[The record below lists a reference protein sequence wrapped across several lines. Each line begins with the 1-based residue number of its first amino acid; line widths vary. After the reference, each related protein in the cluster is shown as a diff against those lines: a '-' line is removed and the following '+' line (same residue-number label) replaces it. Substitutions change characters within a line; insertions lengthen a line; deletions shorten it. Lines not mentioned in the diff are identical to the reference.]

1 MVLVQLTNQ
10 LFSLML
16 LCKHYI
22 ISNRV
27 ICYGVYVGLEGH
39 FSFLLSFIFMLFPIL
54 LFFFCSLI
62 SVLYIR
68 AVSYSHFVNS
78 LILPIYFFNFCPI
91 YSALWFLPF
100 FLRFERLLSWIYSWH
115 FIYKRSFHF
124 YSTGSI
130 LLLVDHQSMWASS
143 ALSTFVQTCYIF
155 ITLEL
160 RMEMANVSQRQQ
172 PD

>member
-1 MVLVQLTNQ
+1 MRKSI
-10 LFSLML
+10 LFVEIIYVALIEQDGFSSTYESIVFLDVAL
-16 LCKHYI
+16 HYI

-124 YSTGSI
+124 TAPGRYCCWWTINPCGHHQLSV
-130 LLLVDHQSMWASS
+130 LLYRHATYLLH
-143 ALSTFVQTCYIF
+143 
-155 ITLEL
+155 
-160 RMEMANVSQRQQ
+160 
-172 PD
+172 